1 MGDGKYVKVAVRGVS
16 YHFDIE
22 YSYLLPKKFENDVF
36 IGTRI
41 EVPFGRGNRKTPAL
55 VLYIGSEF
63 ELEDTTKLKTVAAVI
78 DKMPL
83 LDNEAIKIIKWLKDT
98 TFCTYYDAVKS
109 VLPAGID
116 LKTVV
121 SYTAV
126 ISENEAD
133 LTTVSE
139 TAAEIFKYLIS
150 KGKYVK
156 QEKLHKDLGLEPLHT
171 AVNELIKKE
180 YIAKNTESVRKTG
193 NLSVL
198 FAAITKKGEE
208 FLESGQKLTQKQ
220 RSVLE
225 LLFDVKNASVKEIC
239 GFASVT
245 SSVVTTLSKKGFVDL
260 YERDEYRRPKTDIY
274 IKKPAANTLNAEQ
287 EKAYN
292 TLGKLYLSKKPEA
305 ALLYGVTGSG
315 KTQVYLKLIEDAV
328 NDGKGVIIM
337 VPEIAL
343 TAPALSLFYSKFGD
357 KVAVFHSALS
367 AGERIDEWRRVK
379 NGKAS
384 IALGTRSAVFAPVKN
399 LGLIVID
406 EEQEHTY
413 KSEMAPKYHAREVAK
428 FRVVHRSG
436 LLLLCSAT
444 PSVETFKSA
453 KDGKYSLVTLKKR
466 YGGAVLPN
474 VITVDTSDTKGAI
487 SNVLY
492 DKLEHCLDNKKQ
504 AILLINRRGFNTFAR
519 CTNCKEVALCPN
531 CSISLTYHRAD
542 SRLMCHSC
550 GYIRAYTSNC
560 EYCKSDGINY
570 YGTGTQK
577 IEDEIERVFPSAKVL
592 RMDADTTSERYSYEN
607 KLNSFSLGEYDILVG
622 TQMVA
627 KGLDFP
633 NVTLVGVISVDRELY
648 NDDFRSAEK
657 TFTLLTQV
665 VGRSG
670 RSKAGGEAVIQSI
683 LPDNEIILLAA
694 KQDYDAFYETEIM
707 LRKAMVYPPFCD
719 ICTVLFY
726 SESEAAA
733 HQSAKQFFD
742 MLVNSVSSEYKDIA
756 LKVMG
761 PIKPRI
767 DKINNKYRY
776 KITVKCKNNKR
787 FRQMMSSLIIEYNKK
802 PRKPVVALSVDINGN
817 E

>member
-1 MGDGKYVKVAVRGVS
+1 MGDGKYVKVAVKGVS

-22 YSYLLPKKFENDVF
+22 YSYLLPKKIENDVF
-36 IGTRI
+36 IGTRV
-41 EVPFGRGNRKTPAL
+41 EVPFGRGNRKTPAI
-55 VLYIGSEF
+55 VLYIGNNSELKDDK
-63 ELEDTTKLKTVAAVI
+63 ELKSVAV
-78 DKMPL
+78 L
-83 LDNEAIKIIKWLKDT
+83 LDKKPLINDEALKIIKWLKDT

-133 LTTVSE
+133 LTSVSE
-139 TAAEIFKYLIS
+139 TAAEIFKYLS
-150 KGKYVK
+150 VKGGYVK
-156 QEKLHKDLGLEPLHT
+156 HEKLYKDLGLFELCT
-171 AVNELIKKE
+171 APEELIKKGL
-180 YIAKNTESVRKTG
+180 ITKNTESVRKTG
-193 NLSVL
+193 DLSVL
-198 FAAITKKGEE
+198 FAAITEEGEN

-225 LLFDVKNASVKEIC
+225 LLSDIKNASVKEIC
-239 GFASVT
+239 GFTSVT
-245 SSVVTTLSKKGFVDL
+245 SSVIMALSKKSLVSL
-260 YERDEYRRPKTDIY
+260 YERQEYRRPKTDVY
-274 IKKPAANTLNAEQ
+274 IKENSENKLNIEQ
-287 EKAYN
+287 KKAYN
-292 TLGKLYLSKKPEA
+292 TLKQLYLSEKAEA

-315 KTQVYLKLIEDAV
+315 KTQVYLRLIEDAV
-328 NDGKGVIIM
+328 NEGKGVIIM
-337 VPEIAL
+337 VPEISL
-343 TAPALSLFYSKFGD
+343 TAQALSLFYSKFGD

-367 AGERIDEWRRVK
+367 PGERIDEWKRVEK
-379 NGKAS
+379 GEAS

-413 KSEMAPKYHAREVAK
+413 KSEMSPKYHAREVAK
-428 FRVVHRSG
+428 LRVAHNNA

-444 PSVETFKSA
+444 PSIETFKNA
-453 KDGKYSLVTLKKR
+453 KDGRYSLVTLKKR
-466 YGGAVLPN
+466 YGGAALPN
-474 VITVDTSDTKGAI
+474 VITVDTSETKGAL
-487 SNVLY
+487 SNELY
-492 DKLEHCLDNKKQ
+492 DKLEHCLNNNKQ

-519 CTNCKEVALCPN
+519 CTNCKRVALCPN
-531 CSISLTYHRAD
+531 CSIALTYHRAD

-550 GYIRAYTSNC
+550 GYMRAYTNNC

-577 IEDEIERVFPSAKVL
+577 VEDELERVFPDARIL
-592 RMDADTTSERYSYEN
+592 RMDADTTSARYSYEN
-607 KLNSFSLGEYDILVG
+607 KLNAFSFGEYDILVG

-648 NDDFRSAEK
+648 NDDFRSAERA
-657 TFTLLTQV
+657 FALLTQV

-670 RSKAGGEAVIQSI
+670 RSEAGGEAIIQSI
-683 LPDNEIILLAA
+683 LPDNEIISLSA
-694 KQDYDAFYETEIM
+694 KQDYDAFYETEIV

-719 ICTVLFY
+719 ICTILFY
-726 SESEAAA
+726 SENEAAA
-733 HQSAKQFFD
+733 QRNAKHFFD
-742 MLVNSVSSEYKDIA
+742 MLVKAVEGEYKDIA
-756 LKVMG
+756 LNVLG

-767 DKINNKYRY
+767 DKLNNKYRY

-787 FRQMMSSLIIEYNKK
+787 FRQMMSYLIIEYNKK
-802 PRKPVVALSVDINGN
+802 PKRPAAALSVDING
-817 E
+817 

>member
-1 MGDGKYVKVAVRGVS
+1 MGDGKYVKVAVKGVS

-36 IGTRI
+36 IGTRV
-41 EVPFGRGNRKTPAL
+41 EVPFGRGNRKTPAI
-55 VLYIGSEF
+55 VLYIGSSF
-63 ELEDTTKLKTVAAVI
+63 EVKDNTGLKSVAAVL
-78 DKMPL
+78 DRTPL
-83 LDNEAIKIIKWLKDT
+83 LDNEALKIIKWLKDT

-121 SYTAV
+121 SYAAV

-133 LTTVSE
+133 LPSVSE
-139 TAAEIFKYLIS
+139 TAAEIFKYLAA
-150 KGKYVK
+150 KGAYVK
-156 QEKLHKDLGLEPLHT
+156 HEKLYKDLGLDELCT
-171 AVNELIKKE
+171 APEQLIEKG
-180 YIAKNTESVRKTG
+180 YITKNTESVRKIG
-193 NLSVL
+193 DLSVL
-198 FAAITKKGEE
+198 FASITKEGEE

-225 LLFDVKNASVKEIC
+225 LLFEVKNASVKELC

-245 SSVVTTLSKKGFVDL
+245 SSVITAISKKGLVNL
-260 YERDEYRRPKTDIY
+260 YERQEYRRPKTDIY
-274 IKKPAANTLNAEQ
+274 TNERTANTLNAEQ
-287 EKAYN
+287 NKAYS
-292 TLGKLYLSKKPEA
+292 TLKQLYLSEEAKA

-315 KTQVYLKLIEDAV
+315 KTQVYLKIIEDIV
-328 NDGKGVIIM
+328 SMGKGVIIM
-337 VPEIAL
+337 VPEISL
-343 TAPALSLFYSKFGD
+343 TAQALSLFYSKFGD

-367 AGERIDEWRRVK
+367 AGERIDEWQRVK
-379 NGKAS
+379 NGEAS

-428 FRVVHRSG
+428 FRVVYNNA

-444 PSVETFKSA
+444 PSVETFKNA

-466 YGGAVLPN
+466 YGGAVLPK
-474 VITVDTSDTKGAI
+474 VITVDTSETKGAL

-492 DKLEHCLDNKKQ
+492 DKLENCLKNKKQ

-519 CTNCKEVALCPN
+519 CTNCKRVALCPN
-531 CSISLTYHRAD
+531 CSIALTYHRAD
-542 SRLMCHSC
+542 SKLMCHSC
-550 GYIRAYTSNC
+550 GYVRAYTNNC
-560 EYCKSDGINY
+560 EYCKSGGINY

-577 IEDEIERVFPSAKVL
+577 VEDELEKVFPSARIL
-592 RMDADTTSERYSYEN
+592 RMDADTTGARYSYEN
-607 KLNSFSLGEYDILVG
+607 KLNSFSAGEYDILVG

-627 KGLDFP
+627 KGLNFP
-633 NVTLVGVISVDRELY
+633 NVMLVGVISVDRELY
-648 NDDFRSAEK
+648 NDDFRSAERA
-657 TFTLLTQV
+657 FALLTQV

-670 RSKAGGEAVIQSI
+670 RSEAGGEAVIQSV

-694 KQDYDAFYETEIM
+694 NQDYDAFYKTEIV
-707 LRKAMVYPPFCD
+707 LRKTMVYPPFCD
-719 ICTVLFY
+719 ICTMLFY

-733 HQSAKQFFD
+733 HKGAKNFFD
-742 MLVNSVSSEYKDIA
+742 MLVNAVKDEYKDIA
-756 LKVMG
+756 LNVLG

-767 DKINNKYRY
+767 DKLNNKYRY

-787 FRQMMSSLIIEYNKK
+787 FRQMMSYLIIEYNKK
-802 PRKPVVALSVDINGN
+802 PKRPAVALSVDY

>member
-1 MGDGKYVKVAVRGVS
+1 MGDGKYVKVAVKGVS

-36 IGTRI
+36 IGTRV
-41 EVPFGRGNRKTPAL
+41 EVPFGRGNRKTPAI
-55 VLYIGSEF
+55 VLYIGSNF
-63 ELEDTTKLKTVAAVI
+63 EVKDNTGLKSVAAVL
-78 DKMPL
+78 DRTPL
-83 LDNEAIKIIKWLKDT
+83 LDNEALKIIKWLKDT

-121 SYTAV
+121 SYAAV

-133 LTTVSE
+133 LPSVSE
-139 TAAEIFKYLIS
+139 TAAEIFKYLAA
-150 KGKYVK
+150 KGAYVK
-156 QEKLHKDLGLEPLHT
+156 HEKLYKDLGLDELCT
-171 AVNELIKKE
+171 APEQLIEKG
-180 YIAKNTESVRKTG
+180 YITKNTESVRKIG
-193 NLSVL
+193 DLSVL
-198 FAAITKKGEE
+198 FASITKEGEE

-225 LLFDVKNASVKEIC
+225 LLFEVKNASVKELC

-245 SSVVTTLSKKGFVDL
+245 SSVITAISKKGLVNL
-260 YERDEYRRPKTDIY
+260 YERQEYRRPKTDIY
-274 IKKPAANTLNAEQ
+274 TNERTANTLNAEQ
-287 EKAYN
+287 NRAYS
-292 TLGKLYLSKKPEA
+292 TLKQLYLSEEAKA

-315 KTQVYLKLIEDAV
+315 KTQVYLKIIEDIV
-328 NDGKGVIIM
+328 CMGKGAIIM
-337 VPEIAL
+337 VPEISL
-343 TAPALSLFYSKFGD
+343 TAQALSLFYSKFGD

-367 AGERIDEWRRVK
+367 AGERIDEWQRVK
-379 NGKAS
+379 NGEAS

-428 FRVVHRSG
+428 FRAVYNNA

-444 PSVETFKSA
+444 PSVETFKNA

-466 YGGAVLPN
+466 YGGAVLPE
-474 VITVDTSDTKGAI
+474 VITVDTSETKGAL

-492 DKLEHCLDNKKQ
+492 DKLENCLKNKKQ

-519 CTNCKEVALCPN
+519 CTNCKRVALCPN
-531 CSISLTYHRAD
+531 CSIALTYHRSD
-542 SRLMCHSC
+542 SKLMCHSC
-550 GYIRAYTSNC
+550 GYVRAYTNNC

-577 IEDEIERVFPSAKVL
+577 VEDELERVFPSARIL
-592 RMDADTTSERYSYEN
+592 RMDADTTGARYSYEN
-607 KLNSFSLGEYDILVG
+607 KLNSFSAGEYDILVG

-627 KGLDFP
+627 KGLNFP
-633 NVTLVGVISVDRELY
+633 NVMLVGVISVDRELY
-648 NDDFRSAEK
+648 NDDFRSAERA
-657 TFTLLTQV
+657 FALLTQV

-670 RSKAGGEAVIQSI
+670 RSEAGGEAVIQSV

-694 KQDYDAFYETEIM
+694 NQDYDAFYKTEIV
-707 LRKAMVYPPFCD
+707 LRKTMVYPPFCD
-719 ICTVLFY
+719 ICTMLFY
-726 SESEAAA
+726 SESETAA
-733 HQSAKQFFD
+733 HKGAKNFFD
-742 MLVNSVSSEYKDIA
+742 MLVKVVKDEYKDIA
-756 LKVMG
+756 LNVLG

-767 DKINNKYRY
+767 DKLNNKYRY

-787 FRQMMSSLIIEYNKK
+787 FRQMMSYLIIEYNKK
-802 PRKPVVALSVDINGN
+802 PKRPTVALSVDY